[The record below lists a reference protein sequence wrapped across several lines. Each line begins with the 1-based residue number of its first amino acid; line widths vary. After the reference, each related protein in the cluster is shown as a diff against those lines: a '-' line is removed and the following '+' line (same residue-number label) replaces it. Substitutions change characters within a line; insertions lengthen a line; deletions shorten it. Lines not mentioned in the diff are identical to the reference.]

1 MHSSALGAA
10 DLMALRSFSSAARF
24 SLLKGARY
32 SSMVCGLAGMAWLLR
47 YSPHKTA
54 LIFQKA
60 IRLLLIFRCRLALGI
75 LSGFLTV
82 LFIFSRAG
90 KTKQSYGNIAGPW
103 SSNVGE
109 TKVGRSR
116 RL

>member
-32 SSMVCGLAGMAWLLR
+32 SSMVRGLAGMAWLLR

-75 LSGFLTV
+75 FSSSLPV
-82 LFIFSRAG
+82 LFVFGHAG
-90 KTKQSYGNIAGPW
+90 KTKQSYGNIARTR
-103 SSNVGE
+103 SSNTRE
-109 TKVGRSR
+109 TKLDRGR
-116 RL
+116 